1 MRLSLTKSELR
12 AEKRKKGY
20 SDDAAEGT
28 GSSVDDDID
37 YGLSPSDKMGE
48 VVGKTVGAPASRF
61 HTLAKGVKIEP
72 MLTRAESES
81 K

>member
-1 MRLSLTKSELR
+1 MRDPHTEGKLC

-28 GSSVDDDID
+28 DPALDGEID
-37 YGLSPSDKMGE
+37 YGLSSSRATGE
-48 VVGKTVGAPASRF
+48 VVGETTGVPASRF

-81 K
+81 T